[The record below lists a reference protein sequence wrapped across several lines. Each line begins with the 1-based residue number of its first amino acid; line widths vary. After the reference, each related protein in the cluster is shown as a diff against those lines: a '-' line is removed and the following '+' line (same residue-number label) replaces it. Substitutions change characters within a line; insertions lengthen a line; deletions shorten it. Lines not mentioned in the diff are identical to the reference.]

1 MLASDRVGSAGL
13 KGAVL
18 AAASLLALPARAEP
32 AAWPAAPLDVRVS
45 YAAPPGCPSGAEF
58 LGVLQTFLAQGGE
71 GGVDAVVRITG
82 PHADGRFEL
91 RLALRVG
98 EMLGETQE
106 RSESCA
112 ALMQLAALTASMTRT
127 PTGATPAAYSPAEP
141 LPPAAAPAPL
151 VSPELDAP
159 VTAPAASEKPAPP
172 LAGFALAELR
182 VAAGMLPGTAL
193 GRGLGVGVARGPW
206 ALRLSGTWWLP
217 EELVFSGDGGS
228 PIPLEFEQ
236 QSLELAPCVGH
247 ELSSRVRLE
256 GCVSFGVFR
265 TQTSAGE
272 REVWGAVGGT
282 ALAVL
287 RPWRGLRLEA
297 AAQLQVPLAAPS
309 YAVQALEDVYQASA
323 VQPAARLALGW
334 EFGGGAAPAAVPAP
348 SFESRGEVHARRS
361 P

>member
-1 MLASDRVGSAGL
+1 MLARDRVRSAGL

-32 AAWPAAPLDVRVS
+32 AAWPAAPLEMRVS

-91 RLALRVG
+91 RLALRVS

-106 RSESCA
+106 RSESCE
-112 ALMQLAALTASMTRT
+112 ALMQLAALTASMART
-127 PTGATPAAYSPAEP
+127 PTSATPATYSPAEP
-141 LPPAAAPAPL
+141 PPAASPAPL
-151 VSPELDAP
+151 APPELDEP
-159 VTAPAASEKPAPP
+159 VAAPAASEKPTAP

-182 VAAGMLPGTAL
+182 VAAGMLPGTAV

-236 QSLELAPCVGH
+236 QSLELAPCLGH
-247 ELSSRVRLE
+247 ELSRLVRLE

-265 TQTSAGE
+265 TQTNAGE

-309 YAVQALEDVYQASA
+309 YAVQALENVYQASA
-323 VQPAARLALGW
+323 LQPAARLALGW

-348 SFESRGEVHARRS
+348 SFESRREVHARRS